1 MTGRGRDRCRGCRDR
16 SGSTRLPW
24 KGYRRVV
31 CSQQRVG
38 KDPVISESATPRTVR
53 ELGEFALI
61 ERINR
66 RRVQAPG
73 VLLGPGDDAALVAA
87 PDGRFV
93 VTTDM
98 LVQDRHFRLD
108 WSSPADIGR
117 KAIAQNAADVVA
129 MGAAPSAFVVAL
141 GLPSDTPLEV
151 VDGLADGMWAEAGRA
166 GASIAGGDLVRSR
179 EIVISVTAFGD
190 LNGRAPVPRSGA
202 RVGDTVAV
210 AGRLGW
216 SAGGLAALTA
226 GVDAAEFAEVLA
238 AHRVP
243 QPPYAAVLDVLPAK
257 DPAPHPRDDGAAHPH
272 DDAAPHP
279 HDNAAPHPRADP
291 AAHPHDS
298 TANSAT
304 PGPNSLTDV
313 SDGLLADLGH
323 IATASAVAIDLV
335 SAALRDPALEQIAA
349 ALDADAAQWIL
360 TGGEDHA
367 FAGTWPAG
375 RPLPPG
381 WVPIGRVCAGHGVTV
396 DGVPRSGSAGWESFG
411 GADSASPGE
420 PR

>member
-1 MTGRGRDRCRGCRDR
+1 M
-16 SGSTRLPW
+16 
-24 KGYRRVV
+24 
-31 CSQQRVG
+31 
-38 KDPVISESATPRTVR
+38 R

-141 GLPSDTPLEV
+141 GLPADTPLEV

-190 LNGRAPVPRSGA
+190 LSGRAPVPRSGA

-216 SAGGLAALTA
+216 SAAGLAVLTA
-226 GVDAAEFAEVLA
+226 GARSDRFAEVLA

-243 QPPYAAVLDVLPAK
+243 QPPYAAVLDVLPAEY
-257 DPAPHPRDDGAAHPH
+257 AAAQPHDGPVAQPHDGPVAQPH
-272 DDAAPHP
+272 DDPAAQPHDDPAAQPHDNPAAHP
-279 HDNAAPHPRADP
+279 HDNAA
-291 AAHPHDS
+291 
-298 TANSAT
+298 NSAT
-304 PGPNSLTDV
+304 PRPNSLTDV

-323 IATASAVAIDLV
+323 IATASAVAIDLD

>member
-1 MTGRGRDRCRGCRDR
+1 M
-16 SGSTRLPW
+16 
-24 KGYRRVV
+24 
-31 CSQQRVG
+31 
-38 KDPVISESATPRTVR
+38 R

-141 GLPSDTPLEV
+141 GLPADTPLEV

-190 LNGRAPVPRSGA
+190 LSGRAPVPRSGA

-216 SAGGLAALTA
+216 SAAGLAALTA

-257 DPAPHPRDDGAAHPH
+257 DTAPHPRDDGAAHPH
-272 DDAAPHP
+272 EDAAPHPHNDAAPHPHDNAAPHPHNDAAPHP

-291 AAHPHDS
+291 APHPHDNA
-298 TANSAT
+298 ANSPT
-304 PGPNSLTDV
+304 PSPNSLTDV

-323 IATASAVAIDLV
+323 IATASAVAIDLD

-367 FAGTWPAG
+367 FVGTWPAG

>member
-1 MTGRGRDRCRGCRDR
+1 M
-16 SGSTRLPW
+16 
-24 KGYRRVV
+24 
-31 CSQQRVG
+31 
-38 KDPVISESATPRTVR
+38 R

-61 ERINR
+61 DRINSG
-66 RRVQAPG
+66 RVQTPG

-108 WSSPADIGR
+108 WSSPQDIGR

-129 MGAAPSAFVVAL
+129 MGAVPSAFVVAL
-141 GLPSDTPLEV
+141 GCPADTPLDV
-151 VDGLADGMWAEAGRA
+151 VDGLADGMWAEAARA

-179 EIVISVTAFGD
+179 DIVISVTAFGD
-190 LNGRAPVPRSGA
+190 LRGRAAITRAGA

-216 SAGGLAALTA
+216 SAAGLAILTA
-226 GVDAAEFAEVLA
+226 GAESDDFAEALA

-243 QPPYAAVLDVLPAK
+243 QPPYAAVLNALSGTTAAETPDSTVA
-257 DPAPHPRDDGAAHPH
+257 DADGNAPHQRPSSVGASDRAQDDF
-272 DDAAPHP
+272 
-279 HDNAAPHPRADP
+279 
-291 AAHPHDS
+291 
-298 TANSAT
+298 
-304 PGPNSLTDV
+304 GPNALTDV

-323 IATASAVAIDLV
+323 IAASSEVAIDLD
-335 SAALRDPALEQIAA
+335 SAALRDNALDRIAA
-349 ALDADAAQWIL
+349 RLDADATQWIL

-367 FAGTWPAG
+367 FVGTWSPGCALPA
-375 RPLPPG
+375 G
-381 WVPIGRVCAGHGVTV
+381 WVPIGRVSAGHGVTV
-396 DGVPRSGSAGWESFG
+396 DGAPRPGSAGWESFG
-411 GADSASPGE
+411 GVDSAVAGE